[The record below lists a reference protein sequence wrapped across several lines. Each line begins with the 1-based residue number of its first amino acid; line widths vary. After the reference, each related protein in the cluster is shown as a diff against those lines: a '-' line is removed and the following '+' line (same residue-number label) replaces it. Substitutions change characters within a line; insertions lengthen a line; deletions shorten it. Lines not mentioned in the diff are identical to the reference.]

1 MKSSMVGHTCIMVW
15 APTGMYL
22 NTYAHAKSHR
32 YHQPSQLQM
41 IGTESYRISIEIAE
55 PSVSN
60 SSESEPQEVPSIDY
74 RKSPISV
81 TVIDNPMESAGTDQN
96 TIEPLRARQLGEGVI
111 RLFRDFEDEEC
122 DPAKNEQLSNPGDD
136 SMVSIIALPTYF
148 TATDLLGYIGDY
160 YMEYITHIRILKS
173 EKPNRFLVLIKFK
186 DVVKAAEFQYH
197 FDGKQF
203 NSMEPETCHV
213 VFVKSVI
220 FDSLDSAKGD
230 ILIPFL
236 LRDPFTTSNTPSS
249 VTPDSSPQTSNVGG
263 FDDRKTAIELPTC
276 PVCLERLD
284 HEITGLLTIPCQHT
298 FHCLCLS
305 KWKDDTCPVC
315 RYTNNVSNLKIRRS
329 VRRLLQINSRMQQ
342 QQQQQETNLET
353 MEQCMGCSATS
364 DLWVCL
370 VCGNIGCSRYAPE
383 QHSLKHFV
391 DTGHCFAMEVA
402 TSRVWDYAGD
412 GYVHRLIANEAD
424 GKIVELPEKSS
435 SEVKS
440 KTDNDALEYSDLLM
454 SQLISQREY
463 YELLLNEKDRTGEFR
478 LRRGSSIA
486 EGRRMSE
493 LEGRRMSELERKPE
507 RDGSKVSE
515 LDQKVAELSEK
526 VNKLTSNVVP
536 ALQQKIDMKN
546 TSLRIAAKELSELS
560 ALNEGLSKKVD
571 FLTQQ
576 NAEFKAQNE
585 DLNDQVKDLMFYL
598 ESQQKFKD
606 QPDDVKEGTIVIQQ
620 QPKSKK
626 KKGKR

>member
-1 MKSSMVGHTCIMVW
+1 
-15 APTGMYL
+15 
-22 NTYAHAKSHR
+22 
-32 YHQPSQLQM
+32 M
-41 IGTESYRISIEIAE
+41 IGTESYRISIEITNDNAA
-55 PSVSN
+55 SN
-60 SSESEPQEVPSIDY
+60 LSANRSEEEQPFYDY
-74 RKSPISV
+74 RKSPITV
-81 TVIDNPMESAGTDQN
+81 TVIDNPMESVGPNQN
-96 TIEPLRARQLGEGVI
+96 SFEPLRARQLGEGII
-111 RLFRDFEDEEC
+111 RLFRDFEDSEEC
-122 DPAKNEQLSNPGDD
+122 DPLKSDHLSNQGDD
-136 SMVSIIALPTYF
+136 TMVSIIALPTYF
-148 TATDLLGYIGDY
+148 TATDLLGFIGDY
-160 YMEYITHIRILKS
+160 YMEFITHIRILKS
-173 EKPNRFLVLIKFK
+173 EKPNRFLVLIKFN
-186 DVVKAAEFQYH
+186 DLVKAAEFQYH

-213 VFVKSVI
+213 VFVKSVV
-220 FDSLDSAKGD
+220 FDADSQESSKGD
-230 ILIPFL
+230 LLIPFL

-249 VTPDSSPQTSNVGG
+249 VTPDSSPQTSHPSG
-263 FDDRKTAIELPTC
+263 FDDNKTPIELPTC

-284 HEITGLLTIPCQHT
+284 YEITGLLTIPCQHT

-329 VRRLLQINSRMQQ
+329 VRRLLQINSRMHQ
-342 QQQQQETNLET
+342 QQQQQESSLET
-353 MEQCMGCSATS
+353 IEQCMSCSASS

-391 DTGHCFAMEVA
+391 ETGHCFAMEVA

-435 SEVKS
+435 LEVKS
-440 KTDNDALEYSDLLM
+440 KADNDGLEYSDLLM

-486 EGRRMSE
+486 DGRRMSEMEGRRMSE
-493 LEGRRMSELERKPE
+493 LDKKAPE
-507 RDGSKVSE
+507 RDAPRISE
-515 LDQKVAELSEK
+515 LDEKVAELTEK
-526 VNKLTSNVVP
+526 MNKLTTNVVP

-576 NAEFKAQNE
+576 NAEYKAQNE

-598 ESQQKFKD
+598 ESQEKFKD
-606 QPDDVKEGTIVIQQ
+606 QPDDVKEGTIVIQPQ
-620 QPKSKK
+620 AKSKK

>member
-1 MKSSMVGHTCIMVW
+1 
-15 APTGMYL
+15 
-22 NTYAHAKSHR
+22 
-32 YHQPSQLQM
+32 M
-41 IGTESYRISIEIAE
+41 IGTDSYRISIEINSE
-55 PSVSN
+55 PTPNISENESEEEQPSYDYRN
-60 SSESEPQEVPSIDY
+60 SS
-74 RKSPISV
+74 ISV
-81 TVIDNPMESAGTDQN
+81 TVIDNPMESIGVDHN
-96 TIEPLRARQLGEGVI
+96 TFEPLRARQLGEGII
-111 RLFRDFEDEEC
+111 RLFRDFEDSEEC
-122 DPAKNEQLSNPGDD
+122 DPLKSDQLSNQGDD
-136 SMVSIIALPTYF
+136 TMVSIIALPTYF
-148 TATDLLGYIGDY
+148 TATDLLGFIGDY
-160 YMEYITHIRILKS
+160 YMEFITHIRILKS
-173 EKPNRFLVLIKFK
+173 EKPNRFLVLIKFN
-186 DVVKAAEFQYH
+186 DMVKAAEFQYH

-220 FDSLDSAKGD
+220 FDLDSLESSKGD

-236 LRDPFTTSNTPSS
+236 LRDPFTTGNTPSS
-249 VTPDSSPQTSNVGG
+249 VTPDASPQISHPSG
-263 FDDRKTAIELPTC
+263 FEEPNTPIELPTC

-284 HEITGLLTIPCQHT
+284 YEITGLLTIPCQHT

-329 VRRLLQINSRMQQ
+329 VRRLLQINSRMHQQ
-342 QQQQQETNLET
+342 QQQLESNLET
-353 MEQCMGCSATS
+353 IEQCMGCSASS

-370 VCGNIGCSRYAPE
+370 VCGNVGCSRYAPE

-391 DTGHCFAMEVA
+391 ETGHCFAMEVA

-424 GKIVELPEKSS
+424 GKIVELPQKSS
-435 SEVKS
+435 SEAKS
-440 KTDNDALEYSDLLM
+440 KTDNDGLEYSDLLM

-463 YELLLNEKDRTGEFR
+463 YELLLNEKDRTGDLR
-478 LRRGSSIA
+478 LRRGSSIT

-493 LEGRRMSELERKPE
+493 LDGRRMSEMDKKTVDL
-507 RDGSKVSE
+507 DGKGSE
-515 LDQKVAELSEK
+515 LEGTRITELDEKVAELTEK
-526 VNKLTSNVVP
+526 MNKLTTNVVP

-576 NAEFKAQNE
+576 NTEYKTQNE

-598 ESQQKFKD
+598 ESQEKFKD
-606 QPDDVKEGTIVIQQ
+606 QPDDVKEGTIVMQPP
-620 QPKSKK
+620 PKSKK